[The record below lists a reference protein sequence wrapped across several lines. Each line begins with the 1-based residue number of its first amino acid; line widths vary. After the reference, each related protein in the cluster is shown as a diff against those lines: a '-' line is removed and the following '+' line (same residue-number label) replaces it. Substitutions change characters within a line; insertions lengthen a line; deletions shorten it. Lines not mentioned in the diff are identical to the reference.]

1 MHLLENPFL
10 EDLGVRLTAWSANY
24 AEMSLQ
30 VTPKLSNRIG
40 RVQGG
45 VLCTL
50 LDAVC
55 GYAGLYSKG
64 DEPRKQN
71 VSVSL
76 TTNFLNSG
84 VGDQLIAKGWIEYR
98 GNSIYFAKG
107 EVWLDSTLLV
117 ATAVGTFKYLRNKS
131 GEGS

>member
-30 VTPKLSNRIG
+30 VTPRLSNRIG

-55 GYAGLYSKG
+55 GYAGLYSEG
-64 DEPRKQN
+64 DESRKQN

-84 VGDQLIAKGWIEYR
+84 VGDQLTAKGWIEHR

-131 GEGS
+131 GEDS